1 LAQLQKA
8 SAWLNQNEQVTPT
21 AHDYRESAII
31 KARARKQGSI
41 LELTDCLI
49 AAVAIRLRLPL
60 VTGNTD
66 DFQAIQK
73 TGAQLVIENWRL

>member
-1 LAQLQKA
+1 M
-8 SAWLNQNEQVTPT
+8 AWLNQNEQITPI
-21 AHDYRESAII
+21 AQDYFESAII
-31 KARARKQGSI
+31 KATARKHGSN

-49 AAVAIRLRLPL
+49 AAVAIRLGLAL

-73 TGAQLVIENWRL
+73 TGVKLIIKNWREA